1 LSAVRTI
8 RPSGFTLIEL
18 MITIAIFSITL
29 TYGISSYR
37 SWVLNS
43 QVRNAAESISNGIMM
58 ARAEAVKCNAN
69 VAFTLGTGSSWTVTH
84 ADACGNLAAGTAV
97 QTRSSSEG
105 SKSVTVTTAPVAVS
119 PAPPTNTIT
128 FNNLG
133 IVVPNADTSAT
144 PTNFTLGISPSAV
157 GTGVTLRPLWVQ
169 IGVGGSSR
177 VCDPSI
183 AAKTPPDPRMCY

>member
-1 LSAVRTI
+1 MSAVRKI
-8 RPSGFTLIEL
+8 RADGFTLIEL
-18 MITIAIFSITL
+18 MITIAIFAITL
-29 TYGISSYR
+29 TFGVSSYR
-37 SWVLNS
+37 SWVLNN
-43 QVRNAAESISNGIMM
+43 QIRNAAESISNGIML

-69 VAFTLGTGSSWTVTH
+69 VAFTIGTGSSWTVTH
-84 ADACGNLAAGTAV
+84 ADACGNQPAGSVLQA
-97 QTRSSSEG
+97 RSSSEG
-105 SKSVTVTTAPVAVS
+105 SKNVTVSTAPVAVS
-119 PAPPTNTIT
+119 PTPPTNTIT